1 MLKEMCN
8 VLDSKTPGN
17 PKSSRTEAE
26 MVRLAEPGSQV
37 SFQSLM
43 QEG

>member
-26 MVRLAEPGSQV
+26 MVRLAGNQV